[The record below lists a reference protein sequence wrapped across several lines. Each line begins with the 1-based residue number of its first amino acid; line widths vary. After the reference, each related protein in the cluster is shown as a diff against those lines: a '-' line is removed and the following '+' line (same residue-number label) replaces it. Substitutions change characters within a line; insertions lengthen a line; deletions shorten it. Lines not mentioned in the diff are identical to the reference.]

1 MSDRA
6 TTRGAFDFI
15 RPAAAIGAGGILIS
29 LIELFIRRE
38 QFFRSWLY
46 AWLFILGITLGS
58 MGMVM
63 LQHLVVG
70 EWGLLVRRIGEAAAL
85 TLPVVLILGLPLL
98 MGLRDL
104 FPWAR
109 PDEVARDAV
118 LGHRRPL
125 FNVAAV
131 LIRAVIY
138 FAVWMFFAWRLRAV
152 SLRLDSEPT
161 DARVLRL
168 RRLSAAGM
176 VLYFLT
182 MSSAAVDWIMSREP
196 HWYSTIFGFIVIIS
210 QGLSATAFLILI
222 VALLSR
228 DPPMDTAARPDLLHD
243 LGNLLLMMVVLWAYL
258 SFAQLLVIWLGN
270 TQEEIP
276 WYVHRSKGLWR
287 FITVLLVLFQFF
299 APFVL
304 LLMQGVKRDA
314 RAMALVAGGILF
326 MQWLNILWMIEPSST
341 TADPH
346 PLSWL
351 DFVTPIGIGGIWFAS
366 FLWLLRRRPLLP
378 VGLSVAVQPFI
389 HGPNDDDDDVTTTSS
404 VA

>member
-1 MSDRA
+1 VSERIHVSPRVFRLIA
-6 TTRGAFDFI
+6 
-15 RPAAAIGAGGILIS
+15 PAAAVGAGGILVS
-29 LIELFIRRE
+29 LIELFVRRE

-46 AWLFILGITLGS
+46 AWLLVLGIALGA

-70 EWGLLVRRIGEAAAL
+70 EWGLLIRRSGEAAAL

-98 MGLRDL
+98 FGLHDL
-104 FPWAR
+104 FPWAS
-109 PDEVARDAV
+109 PDEVARDPV
-118 LGHRRPL
+118 LNHRRVL
-125 FNVAAV
+125 FNVPSV
-131 LIRAVIY
+131 LLRSAIY
-138 FAVWMFFAWRLRAV
+138 FAVWILLAWRLRAN
-152 SLRLDSEPT
+152 SLRLDRDPT
-161 DARVLRL
+161 DARALRL
-168 RRLSAAGM
+168 RRLGAAGM

-196 HWYSTIFGFIVIIS
+196 HWYSTVFGFIVIIS
-210 QGLSATAFLILI
+210 QGLSGTAFLILI
-222 VALLSR
+222 LALLSR

-243 LGNLLLMMVVLWAYL
+243 LGNILLMMVVLWAYL

-287 FITVLLVLFQFF
+287 LVTVLLVVFQFF
-299 APFVL
+299 GPFVL
-304 LLMQGVKRDA
+304 LLMQAVKRDA
-314 RAMALVAGGILF
+314 RAMAWLAGGVLF
-326 MQWLNILWMIEPSST
+326 MQWLNMLWMIEPSSP

-346 PLSWL
+346 ALSWL
-351 DFVTPIGIGGIWFAS
+351 DFVTPIGIGGVWFAS

-378 VGLSVAVQPFI
+378 VGLAVAVRPFA
-389 HGPNDDDDDVTTTSS
+389 HGPNDVKTSS